1 MKRII
6 SIAIIL
12 IVMATVLCSCGQQPQ
27 GIGEAGICLE
37 EFEQLSMGTEY
48 KKVNDL
54 IGGKGELISESKDE
68 DDDYI
73 THVSVYRY
81 EGESGGYAEL
91 EFTQK
96 VSKNIY
102 DHLSSS
108 DESLRVRL
116 TSKTKY
122 DLQ

>member
-6 SIAIIL
+6 SLAIIL
-12 IVMATVLCSCGQQPQ
+12 IVMATMLCSCGQQSK
-27 GIGEAGICLE
+27 GIGEAGISLE
-37 EFEQLSMGTEY
+37 EFDQLRMSMEY

-81 EGESGGYAEL
+81 EGEIGGYAEL

-102 DHLSSS
+102 DQISSS
-108 DESLRVRL
+108 NESLRVRL

-122 DLQ
+122 NLQ